1 MQALAIFRWL
11 AQDARPPRA
20 PIKRPGAARHGLEAS
35 LESAGASGYVGLMDQ
50 RPPTPAS
57 HAAPS
62 ATAAT
67 LVQKGWDR
75 FSSEHPWA
83 RRVLLCGL
91 DAAILFVA
99 FGLAYQIAFWV
110 QVDDKA
116 PPAYHRQFI
125 FIIPILISIRL
136 LLMGGMGLY
145 RGFSRYTGMYELLNI
160 VQACL
165 AGTAGLVAFNLLNR
179 HIPSL
184 GSYYPKHPNGL
195 YVLRVP
201 WSVVA
206 IDLLLAINAL
216 AGIRLSRRIVGEWLV
231 DIGSG
236 KRRRVLV
243 VGAHDAGEQVARNML
258 KNYRDRFLP
267 VAFITQRPS
276 LIGRRIHGVPV
287 AGLLDDLGK
296 VCRRY
301 RVDMVVIALQH
312 STPRV
317 LRDLIDDAREEHLE
331 FQIIPDLDELIEGKI
346 EVSRLRPVE
355 IEDLL
360 GRPPV
365 VVGDQS
371 GQSCLAG
378 RRVFV
383 TGAGGSIGSEICR
396 QALAHRPASLIIMGR
411 GENSIYEI
419 QHEIAARAALAEVQ
433 VFPIIGDARDRALV
447 ERVFARHQPQVIL
460 HAAAHKH
467 VHFMEAEPAEAI
479 KNNIMGTRNVAQA
492 ALAVGA
498 ERFVLISTDKA
509 VRPAGVMGASKR
521 VAEMI
526 VTALNQEGKTRF
538 ISVRFGN
545 VLGSRGSVIPLFRK
559 QIAAGGP
566 ITVTH
571 PDVTRYFMTIPEAVS
586 LVIQAAQQGEG
597 GEVFLLDMGEPIKIV
612 NLARQLITLSG
623 LEPGRDIAIE
633 FTGLR
638 PGEKMFEELLTSEEN
653 RTPTSHPKLF
663 CSPRE
668 GRAWAELAPAIERLE
683 AMACAD
689 QIDDAALRAM
699 LGDLIPD
706 FQGKPVGEPAA

>member
-1 MQALAIFRWL
+1 MTMVTGAKC
-11 AQDARPPRA
+11 AQRPTWP
-20 PIKRPGAARHGLEAS
+20 EAS
-35 LESAGASGYVGLMDQ
+35 LESAGASGYGGLMDQ
-50 RPPTPAS
+50 RSPTPAS
-57 HAAPS
+57 QATPS

-67 LVQKGWDR
+67 LVQKGWDG

-99 FGLAYQIAFWV
+99 FGLAYQIAFWI
-110 QVDDKA
+110 Q
-116 PPAYHRQFI
+116 PERMTRNYHRQFLCLVPLLVL
-125 FIIPILISIRL
+125 FRV
-136 LLMGGMGLY
+136 LLMGGLGLY
-145 RGFSRYTGMYELLNI
+145 RGFTRYTGMFELLNI
-160 VQACL
+160 VRVCL
-165 AGTAGLVAFNLLNR
+165 AGALALVVFNLLNR

-184 GSYYPKHPNGL
+184 GSYYPKHPSGL

-236 KRRRVLV
+236 KRRRVLI
-243 VGAHDAGEQVARNML
+243 VGAQDAGEQVARNML
-258 KNYRDRFLP
+258 KAYRDRFKP
-267 VAFITQRPS
+267 VAFVTPVTS
-276 LIGRRIHGVPV
+276 LVGRRIHGVPV
-287 AGLLDDLGK
+287 AGMLEDMGK
-296 VCRRY
+296 VCRSRH
-301 RVDMVVIALQH
+301 VDMVVIALERP
-312 STPRV
+312 TPRV

-331 FQIIPDLDELIEGKI
+331 FQIIPDLDELIEGKV

-378 RRVFV
+378 RRVLV

-396 QALAHRPASLIIMGR
+396 QALAHRPASLILLGR

-419 QHEIAARAALAEVQ
+419 QHEIAGRAALAEVQ
-433 VFPIIGDARDRALV
+433 VVPIIGDVRDRSV
-447 ERVFARHQPQVIL
+447 VDRIFARHRPQVVL

-479 KNNIMGTRNVAQA
+479 KNNVMGTRNVAQA
-492 ALAVGA
+492 ALAAGA
-498 ERFVLISTDKA
+498 ERFVMISTDKA
-509 VRPAGVMGASKR
+509 VRPAGIMGASKR

-566 ITVTH
+566 VTVTH

-638 PGEKMFEELLTSEEN
+638 PGEKLFEDLLTSDEN
-653 RTPTSHPKLF
+653 RAPTACPKIF
-663 CSPRE
+663 SSPRE
-668 GRAWAELAPAIERLE
+668 GRDWTELAPMIERLE
-683 AMACAD
+683 ALARAD
-689 QIDDAALRAM
+689 QIDEPALRAM
-699 LGDLIPD
+699 LKELIPD
-706 FQGKPVGEPAA
+706 FQSKPTGELVA